1 MSNTSIRLI
10 VGLGNIG
17 DAYKGTR
24 HNAGFHFVDEVANE
38 YRGTISGGSENF
50 LVMLQRLG
58 SEGWKSSF

>member
-24 HNAGFHFVDEVANE
+24 HNAGFHFVDEVALFKKQF
-38 YRGTISGGSENF
+38 YFENF
-50 LVMLQRLG
+50 SAKKL
-58 SEGWKSSF
+58 F